1 MPDYSR
7 YQFLKIEKQDGVAIV
22 TMNRPDRLNAVH
34 PPMHLEL
41 EDIWVDLDRD
51 SEVRAIVL
59 TGAGRA
65 FCAGGDIGGM
75 RERIQGR
82 DAGFDPVRGLSPT
95 RGGRHLIR
103 NMLEVEAPIIAAVN
117 GDAVGL
123 GATIALF
130 CDVIFASRNARIG
143 DPHVR
148 VGLVAGDG
156 GAVIWPLLCGVARA
170 KQYLMTGDLMSAEEA
185 ERIGLINKVVPEG
198 QALEEALKFATRLA
212 KGPTKAIK
220 WTKYSVNKIVKEYMN
235 LVLDTSLSLE
245 GISFL
250 TEDHKEAV
258 SAFLEKRQPSFRG
271 Q

>member
-1 MPDYSR
+1 VGIMVDYTR
-7 YQFLKIEKQDGVAIV
+7 YQFLKVEKTPDGVAIV
-22 TMNRPDRLNAVH
+22 TLNRPERLNAVH
-34 PPMHLEL
+34 GPMHLEV

-51 SEVRAIVL
+51 PEVRAIVL

-65 FCAGGDIGGM
+65 FCAGGDIRGM
-75 RERIQGR
+75 QER
-82 DAGFDPVRGLSPT
+82 AFDPLRGIAPT

-103 NMLEVEAPIIAAVN
+103 NMLEVEAPIVAAVN

-123 GATIALF
+123 GATLALF
-130 CDVIFASRNARIG
+130 CDVIFIARNARIG

-170 KQYLMTGDLMSAEEA
+170 KQYLMTGDLLTAEEA
-185 ERIGLINKVVPEG
+185 ERIGLVNKVVPEG
-198 QALEEALKFATRLA
+198 KALEEALHFATRLA
-212 KGPTKAIK
+212 RGPIKAIK
-220 WTKYSVNKIVKEYMN
+220 WTKYSVNKIVKEYAN

-245 GISFL
+245 GLTFL

-258 SAFLEKRQPSFRG
+258 AAFLEKRQPSFRG